1 MQIKTMKKL
10 TTTGL
15 AIALIASF
23 GSCDMMESNDA
34 NNVRMYDTVMAA
46 LPSVNGMKIEVK
58 EHQDVTVVIYDKQLF
73 NASEDQRKEAID
85 KITGMTVAI
94 YEHNNRLKNGKIIFL
109 EKETMVKDIS
119 KEEQKAYDM
128 NFAPLL
134 KQ

>member
-1 MQIKTMKKL
+1 MQTKTMRKL

-15 AIALIASF
+15 AMALAASF

-46 LPSVNGMKIEVK
+46 LPSVNGMKIEVE
-58 EHQDVTVVIYDKQLF
+58 EHQDITVVIYDKQLF

-94 YEHNNRLKNGKIIFL
+94 YEHNNQLKKGKIIFL

-128 NFAPLL
+128 DFAPLL